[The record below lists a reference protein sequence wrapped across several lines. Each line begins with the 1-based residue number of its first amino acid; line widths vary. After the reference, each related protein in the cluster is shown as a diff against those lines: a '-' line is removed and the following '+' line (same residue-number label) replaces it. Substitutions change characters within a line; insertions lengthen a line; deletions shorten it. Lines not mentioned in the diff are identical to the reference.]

1 MWSRVIVW
9 KPDRREPLSQDEERI
24 LLDDFAQGMVRLKEA
39 MTSIM
44 QNLRR

>member
-1 MWSRVIVW
+1 MIEEIIAKANRG
-9 KPDRREPLSQDEERI
+9 EPISQDEERI

-39 MTSIM
+39 MASIM